1 MSASNDVSR
10 VAIIAVHGV
19 ADQVPKET
27 ARSVAAL
34 LHRVELNG
42 AVPVSYSAFA
52 EVEVTGGAASSA
64 ARGEAPD
71 ILIRL
76 DSQSWQV
83 NGVST
88 DPEQGMTELKRLQE
102 VGAEKAVLL
111 VREELSSQDLVGA
124 LERIRRETSLS
135 VTVAR

>member
-1 MSASNDVSR
+1 MTSLID
-10 VAIIAVHGV
+10 IIF
-19 ADQVPKET
+19 
-27 ARSVAAL
+27 L
-34 LHRVELNG
+34 LFLFFMLSSTFLR
-42 AVPVSYSAFA
+42 FA
-52 EVEVTGGAASSA
+52 EVEVTGGTASSA

>member
-1 MSASNDVSR
+1 MRIDLPVPRRRPLSMTSLID
-10 VAIIAVHGV
+10 IIF
-19 ADQVPKET
+19 
-27 ARSVAAL
+27 L
-34 LHRVELNG
+34 LFLFFMLSSTFLR
-42 AVPVSYSAFA
+42 FA